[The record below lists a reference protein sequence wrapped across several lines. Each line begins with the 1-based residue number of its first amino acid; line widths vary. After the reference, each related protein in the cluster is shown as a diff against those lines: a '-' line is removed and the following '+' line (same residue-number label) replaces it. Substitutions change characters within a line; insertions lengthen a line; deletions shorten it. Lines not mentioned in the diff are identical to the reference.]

1 MSDPPKK
8 RPGFFKKLRARLNR
22 GDSWLT
28 YDVAAL
34 MPGKRAFDEA
44 ALDEFE
50 EQLLLAD
57 VGFETSEAITAKLRV
72 RGKQGKIKTVDD
84 FEHTLADTLY
94 DILAPVEQPLE
105 ITLAKPFVLLVVGVN
120 GTGKTTTIGKLAQR
134 FKDQDLTVMLAA
146 GDTFRAAAVEQLQR
160 WGERVDV
167 PVIAQKTGAD
177 PAAVVHDAV
186 HAARARGADLLIV
199 DTAGR
204 LHTQANLMEE
214 LKKIRRVLNRLDQ
227 DAPHEVLLV
236 LDAGTGQNVLRQI
249 EQFNSAVDVTGL
261 AITKLD
267 GTARAGILFAAAK
280 QYGLPVRFIGIGEAV
295 DDLAPFEARAFVE
308 ALLDKSKEEIAD
320 Q

>member
-8 RPGFFKKLRARLNR
+8 RPGFFKKLRQRLNR

-34 MPGKRAFDEA
+34 MPGKRAFDET

-72 RGKQGKIKTVDD
+72 RGKQGKIKTVGD

-94 DILAPVEQPLE
+94 DILATVEQPLE
-105 ITLAKPFVLLVVGVN
+105 IMPAKPFVLLVTGVN

-134 FKDQDLTVMLAA
+134 FKDQGLSVMLAA

-160 WGERVDV
+160 WGERVAA

-249 EQFNSAVDVTGL
+249 EQFNSAVAVTGL

-267 GTARAGILFAAAK
+267 GTAKAGILFAAAN
-280 QYGLPVRFIGIGEAV
+280 QYGLPVRFIGVGEAV
-295 DDLAPFEARAFVE
+295 DDLAPFEARAFIE
-308 ALLDKSKEEIAD
+308 ALLEKSNETADK
-320 Q
+320 